1 MSKRQP
7 WWWGGARFGEDEE
20 HELFRFR
27 FLITALGNAVLVAA
41 VFSLADLLH
50 LVDLSLVHRWAVR
63 LFAPFNAMLLAMV
76 WGHRDRF
83 APVCWA
89 YWSGSLLLNLSGLL
103 TLQQDELRVL
113 WFFMHLGSSFI
124 LLGARA
130 GVVTGLLS
138 MLAVASANPLLM
150 HPYSPTAMVTLV
162 SALMATSLMFL
173 SYARHVQQ
181 THTAIHES
189 RSRLR
194 QLSTQDPLTGVLN
207 VRGFQKACEPH
218 LLASD
223 PVEMEAKPCSL
234 LFIDIDHL
242 RQVNDQYGHNAGDA
256 LLCGV
261 ATALQAQLRGHDI
274 LGRVGGEEF
283 CVFLPSTHG
292 RGALRVAE
300 RLRSTIEAL
309 PLTIGGAHG
318 VRVSITASIGVAVQE
333 PGMDSL
339 SALQRH
345 ANQAMYR
352 AKEAGCNQV
361 SGLEGIAQEHIMP
374 GAEPDSAS

>member
-7 WWWGGARFGEDEE
+7 WWWGGARFNEDEE
-20 HELFRFR
+20 QALFRFR
-27 FLITALGNAVLVAA
+27 FLITALGNAVLVAG
-41 VFSLADLLH
+41 VFSLADLMH
-50 LVDLSLVHRWAVR
+50 LVDLSHVHRWAVR
-63 LFAPFNAMLLAMV
+63 LFAPFNAVLLAIV
-76 WGHRDRF
+76 WGHRGRF
-83 APVCWA
+83 VPVCWA

-138 MLAVASANPLLM
+138 MLAVAAANPLLM

-189 RSRLR
+189 RSKLR

-207 VRGFQKACEPH
+207 VRGFQQACEPH
-218 LLASD
+218 IREGLSD
-223 PVEMEAKPCSL
+223 DAKPYAL

-242 RQVNDQYGHNAGDA
+242 RQVNDRHGHNAGDA

-283 CVFLPSTHG
+283 CVFLPRTHG

-300 RLRSTIEAL
+300 RLRSTVEAL
-309 PLTIGGAHG
+309 PLSVGGPQGPH
-318 VRVSITASIGVAVQE
+318 VRITASIGVAVHG
-333 PGMDSL
+333 PGLNTL

-352 AKEAGCNQV
+352 AKDAGCNQV
-361 SGLEGIAQEHIMP
+361 MGLEGIAQEFIMP
-374 GAEPDSAS
+374 GAQPDPVC

>member
-7 WWWGGARFGEDEE
+7 WWWGGARFNEDEE
-20 HELFRFR
+20 QALFRFR
-27 FLITALGNAVLVAA
+27 FLITALGNAVLVAG
-41 VFSLADLLH
+41 VFSLADLMH

-63 LFAPFNAMLLAMV
+63 LFAPFNAVLLAIV
-76 WGHRDRF
+76 WGHRGRF
-83 APVCWA
+83 VPVCWA

-138 MLAVASANPLLM
+138 MLAVAAANPLLM

-189 RSRLR
+189 RSKLR

-207 VRGFQKACEPH
+207 VRGFQQACEPH
-218 LLASD
+218 IREGLSD
-223 PVEMEAKPCSL
+223 DAKPYAL

-242 RQVNDQYGHNAGDA
+242 RQVNDRHGHNAGDA

-283 CVFLPSTHG
+283 CVFLPRTHG

-300 RLRSTIEAL
+300 RLRSTVEAL
-309 PLTIGGAHG
+309 PLSVGGPQGPH
-318 VRVSITASIGVAVQE
+318 VRITASIGVAVHG
-333 PGMDSL
+333 PGLNTL

-352 AKEAGCNQV
+352 AKDAGCNQV
-361 SGLEGIAQEHIMP
+361 MGLEGIAQEFIMP
-374 GAEPDSAS
+374 SAQPDPVC